1 MDLTNTIINYRRF
14 LKRRNYSNHTVKN
27 NINRLKHFIIWL
39 DVPLQKASY
48 QHIQRYIEALMQKRL
63 APVTINCHLAS
74 IRAFYNYLYDEEQL
88 AVINPVKKRCG
99 VKVPHPLPRYLKEEE
114 IKKLFAAIKGPR
126 DRAMFKLMLRC
137 GLRVDEV
144 ANLTLDALD
153 LVAHKILIQ
162 NGKGKK
168 DRMVYVSN
176 DAQAAL
182 TRYLKVRP
190 SIRCRHVF
198 LVEKGSFKGKA
209 ISVRGIQ
216 KRIEYYAKKTR
227 VKVSCHHLRHTM
239 ATQMLNADARLATIQ
254 DLLGHSLVATTQR
267 YCKVSN
273 LKVKRD
279 YYRAMDRIISHY
291 QLEKST

>member
-1 MDLTNTIINYRRF
+1 MDLTNTIINYQRF
-14 LKRRNYSNHTVKN
+14 LKRRNYSAHTVKN

-39 DVPLQKASY
+39 DVPLEKASY

-88 AVINPVKKRCG
+88 LITNPVKKRCG
-99 VKVPHPLPRYLKEEE
+99 VRVPHPLPRYLKEEE
-114 IKKLFAAIKGPR
+114 VQRLFDVIKGPR
-126 DRAMFKLMLRC
+126 DLAIFKLMLRC
-137 GLRVDEV
+137 GMRVQEV
-144 ANLTLDALD
+144 ADLTLDAID
-153 LVAHKILIQ
+153 LAGNKILIR

-168 DRMVYVSN
+168 DRMVYISK
-176 DAQAAL
+176 DARAAL
-182 TRYLKVRP
+182 TRYIKVR
-190 SIRCRHVF
+190 SSNRCRQVF
-198 LVEKGSFKGKA
+198 LVEKGIFKGKA

-216 KRIEYYAKKTR
+216 KRMEYYARKAR

-239 ATQMLNADARLATIQ
+239 VTQMLNADARVATIQ

-267 YCKVSN
+267 YCKISN

-279 YYRAMDRIISHY
+279 YYRAMEKISRHY
-291 QLEKST
+291 QLE

>member
-14 LKRRNYSNHTVKN
+14 LKRRNYSAHTVKN

-39 DVPLQKASY
+39 DVPLEKASY

-88 AVINPVKKRCG
+88 SITNPVKKRCG
-99 VKVPHPLPRYLKEEE
+99 VRVPHPLPRYLKEEE
-114 IKKLFAAIKGPR
+114 VQRLFDAIKGPR
-126 DRAMFKLMLRC
+126 DLAIFKLMLRC
-137 GLRVDEV
+137 GMRVQEV
-144 ANLTLDALD
+144 ADLTLDTID
-153 LVAHKILIQ
+153 LAGNKILIR

-168 DRMVYVSN
+168 DRMVYVSK
-176 DAQAAL
+176 DARAAL
-182 TRYLKVRP
+182 TRYIKVRL
-190 SIRCRHVF
+190 SNRCRHVF
-198 LVEKGSFKGKA
+198 LVEKGTFKGKA

-216 KRIEYYAKKTR
+216 KRMEYYAKKAK

-239 ATQMLNADARLATIQ
+239 ATQMLNADARVATIQ

-267 YCKVSN
+267 YCKISN

-279 YYRAMDRIISHY
+279 YYRAMEKIARHY
-291 QLEKST
+291 QLE

>member
-14 LKRRNYSNHTVKN
+14 LKRRNYSAHTVKN

-39 DVPLQKASY
+39 DVPLEKASY

-74 IRAFYNYLYDEEQL
+74 IRAFYHYLYDEEQL
-88 AVINPVKKRCG
+88 SITNPVKKRCG
-99 VKVPHPLPRYLKEEE
+99 VRVPHPLPRYLKEEE
-114 IKKLFAAIKGPR
+114 VQRLFDVIKGPR
-126 DRAMFKLMLRC
+126 DLAIFKLMLRC
-137 GLRVDEV
+137 GMRVQEV
-144 ANLTLDALD
+144 ADLTLDAID
-153 LVAHKILIQ
+153 LAGNKILIR

-168 DRMVYVSN
+168 DRMVYVSK
-176 DAQAAL
+176 DARDAL
-182 TRYLKVRP
+182 TRYIKVRP
-190 SIRCRHVF
+190 SNRCRHVF

-216 KRIEYYAKKTR
+216 KRMEYYARKAR

-239 ATQMLNADARLATIQ
+239 ATQMLNADARVATIQ

-267 YCKVSN
+267 YCKISN

-279 YYRAMDRIISHY
+279 YYRAMEKIANQY
-291 QLEKST
+291 QLE

>member
-14 LKRRNYSNHTVKN
+14 LKRRNYSAHTVKN

-39 DVPLQKASY
+39 DVPLEKASY

-74 IRAFYNYLYDEEQL
+74 IRAFYHYLYDEEQL
-88 AVINPVKKRCG
+88 SITNPVKKRCG
-99 VKVPHPLPRYLKEEE
+99 VRVPHPLPRYLKEEE
-114 IKKLFAAIKGPR
+114 AQRLFDVIKGPR
-126 DRAMFKLMLRC
+126 DLAIFKLMLRC
-137 GLRVDEV
+137 GMRVQEV
-144 ANLTLDALD
+144 ADLTLDAID
-153 LVAHKILIQ
+153 LAGNKILIR

-168 DRMVYVSN
+168 DRMVYVSK
-176 DAQAAL
+176 DARAAL
-182 TRYLKVRP
+182 TRYTKVRP
-190 SIRCRHVF
+190 SNRCRHVF

-216 KRIEYYAKKTR
+216 KRMEYYAGKAR

-239 ATQMLNADARLATIQ
+239 ATQMLNADARVATIQ
-254 DLLGHSLVATTQR
+254 DLLGHSLMATTQR
-267 YCKVSN
+267 YCKISN

-279 YYRAMDRIISHY
+279 YYRAMEKIARHY
-291 QLEKST
+291 QLE

>member
-14 LKRRNYSNHTVKN
+14 LKRRNFSSHTVKN

-39 DVPLQKASY
+39 DVELENAGY

-88 AVINPVKKRCG
+88 SIINPVKKCCG
-99 VKVPHPLPRYLKEEE
+99 VRVPHPLPRYLKEEE

-126 DRAMFKLMLRC
+126 DCAMFKLMLRC
-137 GLRVDEV
+137 GLRVEEV

-153 LVAHKILIQ
+153 LAAHKILIH

-176 DAQAAL
+176 DAQAVL
-182 TRYLKVRP
+182 TRYLKLRP
-190 SIRCRHVF
+190 SNRCRHVF
-198 LVEKGSFKGKA
+198 LVEKGTFKGKA
-209 ISVRGIQ
+209 LSVRGIQ
-216 KRIEYYAKKTR
+216 KRIEYYATKAK

-279 YYRAMDRIISHY
+279 YYRAMEKIVSHY
-291 QLEKST
+291 LLEKST

>member
-14 LKRRNYSNHTVKN
+14 LKRRNYSAHTVKN

-39 DVPLQKASY
+39 DVPLEKASY

-74 IRAFYNYLYDEEQL
+74 IRAFYHYLYDEEQL
-88 AVINPVKKRCG
+88 SITNPVKKRCG
-99 VKVPHPLPRYLKEEE
+99 VRVPHPLPRYLKEEE
-114 IKKLFAAIKGPR
+114 VQRLFDVIKGPR
-126 DRAMFKLMLRC
+126 DLAIFKLMLRC
-137 GLRVDEV
+137 GMRVQEV
-144 ANLTLDALD
+144 ADLTLDAID
-153 LVAHKILIQ
+153 LAGNKILIR

-168 DRMVYVSN
+168 DRMVYVSK
-176 DAQAAL
+176 DARAAL
-182 TRYLKVRP
+182 TRYIKVRP
-190 SIRCRHVF
+190 SNRCRHVF

-216 KRIEYYAKKTR
+216 KRMEYYARKAR

-239 ATQMLNADARLATIQ
+239 ATQMLNADARVATIQ

-267 YCKVSN
+267 YCKISN

-279 YYRAMDRIISHY
+279 YYRAMEKIANQY
-291 QLEKST
+291 QLE

>member
-14 LKRRNYSNHTVKN
+14 LKRRNYSAHTVKN

-39 DVPLQKASY
+39 DVPLEKASY

-88 AVINPVKKRCG
+88 SITNPVKKRCG
-99 VKVPHPLPRYLKEEE
+99 VRVPHPLPRYLKEEE
-114 IKKLFAAIKGPR
+114 VQRLFDAIKGPR
-126 DRAMFKLMLRC
+126 DLAIFKLMLRC
-137 GLRVDEV
+137 GMRVQEV
-144 ANLTLDALD
+144 ADLTLDTID
-153 LVAHKILIQ
+153 LAGNKILIR

-168 DRMVYVSN
+168 DRMVYVSK
-176 DAQAAL
+176 DARAAL
-182 TRYLKVRP
+182 TRYIKVRL
-190 SIRCRHVF
+190 SNRCRHVF
-198 LVEKGSFKGKA
+198 LVEKGTFKGKA

-216 KRIEYYAKKTR
+216 KRMEYYARKAR

-239 ATQMLNADARLATIQ
+239 ATQMLNADARVATIQ

-267 YCKVSN
+267 YCKISN

-279 YYRAMDRIISHY
+279 YYRAMEKIARHY
-291 QLEKST
+291 QLE

>member
-14 LKRRNYSNHTVKN
+14 LKRRNYSAHTVKN

-39 DVPLQKASY
+39 DVPLEKASY
-48 QHIQRYIEALMQKRL
+48 QHIQGYIEALMQKRL

-88 AVINPVKKRCG
+88 SITNPVKKRCG
-99 VKVPHPLPRYLKEEE
+99 VRVPHPLPRYLKEEE
-114 IKKLFAAIKGPR
+114 IQKLFDVIKGPR
-126 DRAMFKLMLRC
+126 DLAIFKLMLRC
-137 GLRVDEV
+137 GMRVQEV
-144 ANLTLDALD
+144 ADLTLDAID
-153 LVAHKILIQ
+153 LAGNKILIR

-168 DRMVYVSN
+168 DRMVYISK
-176 DAQAAL
+176 DARAAL
-182 TRYLKVRP
+182 TRYIKVR
-190 SIRCRHVF
+190 SSNRCRQVF
-198 LVEKGSFKGKA
+198 LVEKGTFKGKA

-216 KRIEYYAKKTR
+216 KRMEYYAKKAK

-239 ATQMLNADARLATIQ
+239 ATQMLNADARVATIQ

-267 YCKVSN
+267 YCKISN

-279 YYRAMDRIISHY
+279 YYRAMEKIVRLY
-291 QLEKST
+291 QLE

>member
-14 LKRRNYSNHTVKN
+14 LKRRNYSAHTVKN

-39 DVPLQKASY
+39 DVPLEKASY

-88 AVINPVKKRCG
+88 SITNPVKKHCG
-99 VKVPHPLPRYLKEEE
+99 VRVPHPLPRYLKEEE
-114 IKKLFAAIKGPR
+114 VQRLFDVIKGPR
-126 DRAMFKLMLRC
+126 DLAVFKLMLCC
-137 GLRVDEV
+137 GMRVQEV
-144 ANLTLDALD
+144 ADLTLDAID
-153 LVAHKILIQ
+153 LAGNKILIR

-168 DRMVYVSN
+168 DRMVYISK
-176 DAQAAL
+176 DARAAL
-182 TRYLKVRP
+182 TRYMKVRP
-190 SIRCRHVF
+190 SNRCRHVF
-198 LVEKGSFKGKA
+198 LVEKGIFKGKA

-216 KRIEYYAKKTR
+216 KRMEYYAKKAK

-239 ATQMLNADARLATIQ
+239 ATQMLNADALVATIQ

-267 YCKVSN
+267 YCKISN

-279 YYRAMDRIISHY
+279 YYKAMDKIARHY
-291 QLEKST
+291 QLE

>member
-14 LKRRNYSNHTVKN
+14 LKRRNYSAHTVKN

-39 DVPLQKASY
+39 DVPLEKASY

-88 AVINPVKKRCG
+88 SITNPVKKRCG
-99 VKVPHPLPRYLKEEE
+99 VRVPHPLPRYLKEEE
-114 IKKLFAAIKGPR
+114 VQRLFDVIKGPR
-126 DRAMFKLMLRC
+126 DLAIFKLMLRC
-137 GLRVDEV
+137 GMRVQEV
-144 ANLTLDALD
+144 ADLTLDAID
-153 LVAHKILIQ
+153 LAGNKILIR

-168 DRMVYVSN
+168 DRMVYISK
-176 DAQAAL
+176 DARAAL
-182 TRYLKVRP
+182 TRYIKVR
-190 SIRCRHVF
+190 SSNRCRQVF
-198 LVEKGSFKGKA
+198 LVEKGIFKGKA

-216 KRIEYYAKKTR
+216 KRMEYYARKAR

-239 ATQMLNADARLATIQ
+239 ATQMLNADARVATIQ

-267 YCKVSN
+267 YCKISN

-279 YYRAMDRIISHY
+279 YYRAMEKISRHY
-291 QLEKST
+291 QLE